1 MEIDI
6 SKFHQVFFDDSIEKI
21 NQVEQL
27 LLQINLQQLD
37 QETIDTIFRCAH
49 SIKGSSGMF
58 DFNLI
63 THFTHILENYLEQIQ
78 NHEKLLTQE
87 SVDILLQC
95 FDCLRTMLDNEQQHK
110 KSNTNEI
117 KKLEDEINRLSNG
130 TNREVPTPEKVISH
144 SEKNQWNIYFKPNLK
159 IFQNGDDPLRIL
171 RSLKEIGTFSC
182 EIEMSA
188 LQESDKFYPDE
199 CYLGW
204 NIILESTMQENEIRQ
219 YAFEWVED
227 ESTITF
233 HKNNDRQTTEHTVF
247 ETIEPTTMTK
257 HQDLSIRV
265 NIEKVDEL
273 INIVGELVITQL
285 MLTQLSHHNFDI
297 SQDEAFSKTLAQLQN
312 NCRKLQENVMS
323 IRMLPI
329 SNVFN
334 RFPRMVHDLSSS
346 TGKAVELKMNGES
359 TELDKTI
366 LEKIIDP
373 LVHLVRNA
381 LDHGLEATTERLQKG
396 KSQVGTLQLNA
407 YHHGSNIIIEIIDDG
422 KGIDPEKIR
431 NKALEKGLI
440 EDKQA
445 LSVEEL
451 HALIFMP
458 GFSTAE
464 KVTDISG
471 RGIGMDVVR
480 KNIEALGGKVLIK
493 STIDVGTTFT
503 ISLPLTLAIAEGQ
516 LVRVG
521 NTIFIIP
528 LVNMIETIQIKNELI
543 NKLANQL
550 EVYNLRGKFIPI
562 IRLYDLFNI
571 KVADY
576 ELDNH
581 FLVIVEYEQNAYG
594 ILIDELLQLQQ
605 VVIKS
610 IEKNYAQIEG
620 ISGATILG
628 DGTVAL
634 ILDVVGIVNAAA
646 TYWPKQFDISA
657 AKTVA

>member
-27 LLQINLQQLD
+27 LLQIDLQNID
-37 QETIDTIFRCAH
+37 QESIECIFRCAH

-58 DFNLI
+58 CFDQI
-63 THFTHILENYLEQIQ
+63 THFTHILESFLDKIQ
-78 NHEKLLTQE
+78 SRDKALTAQSVETLLK
-87 SVDILLQC
+87 C
-95 FDCLRTMLDNEQQHK
+95 FDCLRTMLDNQQQHQE
-110 KSNTNEI
+110 SNINQI
-117 KKLEDEINRLSNG
+117 KTLEAELVNLSNDISIEPLI
-130 TNREVPTPEKVISH
+130 TEKAVSNNEVNIWK
-144 SEKNQWNIYFKPNLK
+144 IYFKPNLK

-171 RSLKEIGTFSC
+171 RSLKEIGSSTC
-182 EIEMSA
+182 EIDIGTLKA
-188 LQESDKFYPDE
+188 IDKFYPDE

-204 NIILESTMQENEIRQ
+204 NITLETTMKEKNIRQ

-227 ESTITF
+227 ESIITF
-233 HKNNDRQTTEHTVF
+233 QKIEETASH
-247 ETIEPTTMTK
+247 ETILPDTIEATTLNK

-265 NIEKVDEL
+265 NIDKVDEL
-273 INIVGELVITQL
+273 INIVGELIITQL
-285 MLTQLSHHNFDI
+285 MLKQH
-297 SQDEAFSKTLAQLQN
+297 SQDLDLSQAEAFSTTLAQLQN
-312 NCRKLQENVMS
+312 NCRKLQDNVMS

-334 RFPRMVHDLSSS
+334 RFPRMVHDLCSS

-381 LDHGLEATTERLQKG
+381 LDHGIEAPHERVKNG
-396 KSQVGTLQLNA
+396 KPEAGILQLNA
-407 YHHGSNIIIEIIDDG
+407 YHRGSNIIIEIIDDG
-422 KGIDPEKIR
+422 RGLDNEKIR
-431 NKALEKGLI
+431 EKAIEKGLI
-440 EDKQA
+440 DPSQP
-445 LSVEEL
+445 LTIEEQQ
-451 HALIFMP
+451 ALIFTP

-471 RGIGMDVVR
+471 RGVGMDVVR
-480 KNIEALGGKVLIK
+480 KNIESLAGKVSIK
-493 STIDVGTTFT
+493 SSIGKGTTFT

-521 NTIFIIP
+521 EAILVIP
-528 LVNMIETIQIKNELI
+528 LVNMIETIQINNSLI
-543 NKLANQL
+543 NKLGNQF
-550 EVYNLRGKFIPI
+550 EIYSLRGHYIPI
-562 IRLYDLFNI
+562 IRLHELFGI
-571 KVADY
+571 KVANSNL
-576 ELDNH
+576 ENR

-610 IEKNYAQIEG
+610 IEHNYTQIEG

-634 ILDVVGIVNAAA
+634 ILDVVGIVCAAA
-646 TYWPKQFDISA
+646 LFWPKQIDLPV
-657 AKTVA
+657 AKIVA

>member
-27 LLQINLQQLD
+27 LLQIDLHNID
-37 QETIDTIFRCAH
+37 QEAIESIFRCAH

-58 DFNLI
+58 DFNHI
-63 THFTHILENYLEQIQ
+63 THFTHILENYLDKIQ
-78 NHEKLLTQE
+78 SHEKSLTPE
-87 SVDILLQC
+87 SVDILLRC
-95 FDCLRTMLDNEQQHK
+95 FDCLRTMLDHQQQHK
-110 KSNTNEI
+110 EFNAIESN
-117 KKLEDEINRLSNG
+117 KLEIQLSQLADDTEIEPLK
-130 TNREVPTPEKVISH
+130 PEKVIS
-144 SEKNQWNIYFKPNLK
+144 KNEPLQWKIYFKPNLK

-171 RSLKEIGTFSC
+171 RSLKEIGSVAC
-182 EIEMSA
+182 EIDMSA
-188 LQESDKFYPDE
+188 LQAIDKFYPDE

-204 NIILESTMQENEIRQ
+204 NITLKTNLPEKDIRQ

-227 ESTITF
+227 ESIISFQNLEENKTQDHVVI
-233 HKNNDRQTTEHTVF
+233 D
-247 ETIEPTTMTK
+247 TIEASTLSK

-265 NIEKVDEL
+265 NIDKVDEL

-285 MLTQLSHHNFDI
+285 MLKQLSQDLDL
-297 SQDEAFSKTLAQLQN
+297 SQAEEFSKTLAQLQN
-312 NCRKLQENVMS
+312 NCRKLQDNAMS

-346 TGKAVELKMNGES
+346 TGKAVELKMNGET

-366 LEKIIDP
+366 LEKIVDP

-381 LDHGLEATTERLQKG
+381 LDHGIEAPNERRQSG
-396 KSQVGTLQLNA
+396 KPEVGTLQLNA
-407 YHHGSNIIIEIIDDG
+407 YHRGSNIIIEISDDG
-422 KGIDPEKIR
+422 RGLDQEKIR
-431 NKALEKGLI
+431 KKALDKKLI
-440 EDKQA
+440 DDAQH
-445 LSVEEL
+445 LTIEEQ
-451 HALIFMP
+451 HALIFTP
-458 GFSTAE
+458 GFSTAD

-471 RGIGMDVVR
+471 RGVGMDVVR
-480 KNIEALGGKVLIK
+480 KNIESLGGKVSIK
-493 STIDVGTTFT
+493 SSMGKGTTFI

-521 NTIFIIP
+521 NSIMVIP
-528 LVNMIETIQIKNELI
+528 LVNMIETIQIKKTAI
-543 NKLANQL
+543 NKLGNQF
-550 EVYNLRGKFIPI
+550 EVYNLRGQFVPI

-571 KVADY
+571 KVDDCS
-576 ELDNH
+576 LDNH
-581 FLVIVEYEQNAYG
+581 FLVIVEYEQHAYG

-610 IEKNYAQIEG
+610 IENNYTQIDG

-634 ILDVVGIVNAAA
+634 ILDVVGIVSAAA
-646 TYWPKQFDISA
+646 AYWPRQSDLSA

>member
-1 MEIDI
+1 MKIDV
-6 SKFHQVFFDDSIEKI
+6 SKFHQVFFDDSLEKI

-27 LLQINLQQLD
+27 LLQIDLRHIE
-37 QETIDTIFRCAH
+37 QEAIDAVFRCAH

-58 DFNLI
+58 DFNHI

-78 NHEKLLTQE
+78 SHKNALTQE
-87 SVDILLQC
+87 SVDIILQC

-110 KSNTNEI
+110 ESNVSEIQKLENEI
-117 KKLEDEINRLSNG
+117 TRLSNSVS
-130 TNREVPTPEKVISH
+130 NEPVISEKVITH
-144 SEKNQWNIYFKPNLK
+144 NEKIQWKIYFKPNLK
-159 IFQNGDDPLRIL
+159 IFQNGDDPIRIL
-171 RSLKEIGTFSC
+171 RSLKELGLFEC
-182 EIEMSA
+182 EIDIRS
-188 LQESDKFYPDE
+188 LQAIDKFYPDE

-204 NIILESTMQENEIRQ
+204 NITLESIMQENEIRQ

-227 ESTITF
+227 ESTIMFQKVEIDHTKE
-233 HKNNDRQTTEHTVF
+233 HITTDTV
-247 ETIEPTTMTK
+247 ESTAITK

-265 NIEKVDEL
+265 NIDKVDEL
-273 INIVGELVITQL
+273 INIVGELAITQL
-285 MLTQLSHHNFDI
+285 MLTQLSQNNSL
-297 SQDEAFSKTLAQLQN
+297 SQDEKFSKALAQLQN

-329 SNVFN
+329 SNIFN
-334 RFPRMVHDLSSS
+334 RFPRMVHDLSIS

-381 LDHGLEATTERLQKG
+381 LDHGLETANERIQKG
-396 KSQVGTLQLNA
+396 KPQIGTLQLNA

-422 KGIDPEKIR
+422 KGLDPEKIR
-431 NKALEKGLI
+431 NKAIEKGLI
-440 EDKQA
+440 NPSQS
-445 LSVEEL
+445 LSIEEQY
-451 HALIFMP
+451 ALIYIP

-480 KNIEALGGKVLIK
+480 KNIESLGGKVSVKTTPEL
-493 STIDVGTTFT
+493 GTTFT

-521 NTIFIIP
+521 DTTLIVP
-528 LVNMIETIQIKNELI
+528 LVNMIETIQIKKSLI
-543 NKLANQL
+543 NKLGNQL
-550 EVYNLRGKFIPI
+550 EVYNLRGQFIPI
-562 IRLYDLFNI
+562 IRLYDLFDI
-571 KVADY
+571 KVDDY
-576 ELDNH
+576 KLDNH
-581 FLVIVEYEQNAYG
+581 FLVIVEYEQNPYG

-610 IEKNYAQIEG
+610 IETNYVQIEG

-634 ILDVVGIVNAAA
+634 ILDVVGIVSAAA
-646 TYWPKQFDISA
+646 AHWP